1 MHGIKFVLA
10 RRLHQAAYCGFLALI
25 VSVCVSA
32 RHNHHWL
39 QPPVISGTP
48 QSSDVVGQMYT
59 FTPTASGPSGYPL
72 TFAIVGK
79 PAWASFNATT
89 GQLAG
94 IPTTASAGVYSN
106 IVISVSDGVASASL
120 LPFSISVSGLPN
132 IAPTI
137 SGQPVTSLNVGSTY
151 GFTPT
156 AADADGDPLAF
167 SIQNQPSWATF
178 SSASG
183 QLSGTPSAADAGTY
197 SNIIISVSDGVT
209 SASLA
214 AFTITVNQVSNG
226 SATLTW
232 TPPLQNSDGTTL
244 TNLSG
249 YRIYYGTAANSLSQ
263 SIDLVNTGL
272 TSYTISN
279 LSTATWYFGMTAYT
293 TSGTESPVSNLA
305 TKTIQ

>member
-1 MHGIKFVLA
+1 MYGIKFVLT
-10 RRLHQAAYCGFLALI
+10 RRLRQAAYCGVVALI
-25 VSVCVSA
+25 VSVCVGA
-32 RHNHHWL
+32 HHKHHWL
-39 QPPVISGTP
+39 QAPVISGTP
-48 QSSDVVGQMYT
+48 PSSDVVGQMYT
-59 FTPTASGPSGYPL
+59 FTPTASDPSGYPL

-79 PAWASFNATT
+79 PAWASFNAST

-94 IPTTASAGVYSN
+94 VPTAASVGVYSN

-120 LPFSISVSGLPN
+120 LPFSISVSALPN
-132 IAPTI
+132 VAPTI

-156 AADADGDPLAF
+156 AADADGDPLTF

-249 YRIYYGTAANSLSQ
+249 YRIYYGTAANSLTQ
-263 SIDLVNTGL
+263 SIDLGNVGL

-293 TSGTESPVSNLA
+293 SSGTESPLSNMA
-305 TKTIQ
+305 SKTIQ